1 MTDKRKGAEIAF
13 ASYLRHHGL
22 EDGSVRQYRF
32 ALEIGRRWLF
42 DWAWV
47 AFMFAVELEGVTYYG
62 GREKTGRHQ
71 TAKGFV
77 EDAVKYEAALRLG
90 WTVYRVP
97 HIWIVKD
104 DRRIW
109 RTEVAETIR
118 AAIDPDPPFCDV
130 CRRVDRRVVHSLPP
144 ADVGICIQCER
155 PDPTN
160 LSERDSDR
168 SV

>member
-1 MTDKRKGAEIAF
+1 MA
-13 ASYLRHHGL
+13 
-22 EDGSVRQYRF
+22 V
-32 ALEIGRRWLF
+32 GRRP
-42 DWAWV
+42 
-47 AFMFAVELEGVTYYG
+47 
-62 GREKTGRHQ
+62 GRHQ

-144 ADVGICIQCER
+144 ANVGICIQCER
-155 PDPTN
+155 PDPTS